1 MFTVSTQVR
10 YALRGLMR
18 LAEHEG
24 TEPVSISQ
32 IAEEEDISKK
42 YLENIF
48 KLLKRGG
55 IVRSL
60 RGPVGGYTLTRNPEE
75 INLAEIVEAVEGR
88 ISVVECLSSPEIC
101 ERTPGCLTRNVWEEL
116 QRNMKEYC
124 ASKTLES
131 IRAKEHTG
139 AADE

>member
-10 YALRGLMR
+10 YALRGLIH

-24 TEPVSISQ
+24 TEPVAISQ

-60 RGPVGGYTLTRNPEE
+60 RGPVGGYMLTRKPEE
-75 INLAEIVEAVEGR
+75 IDLAEIVEAVEGR
-88 ISVVECLSSPEIC
+88 ISVVECLGSPEIC

-116 QRNMKEYC
+116 QRNMMEYC

-131 IRAKEHTG
+131 IRAKEHAG

>member
-1 MFTVSTQVR
+1 MFTISTQVR
-10 YALRGLMR
+10 YALRGLIR
-18 LAEHEG
+18 LAEREA

-60 RGPVGGYTLTRNPEE
+60 RGPVGGYTLTRKPEE
-75 INLAEIVEAVEGR
+75 INLAEIIEAVEGR
-88 ISVVECLSSPEIC
+88 ISVVECLESPEIC
-101 ERTPGCLTRNVWEEL
+101 ERITGCLTRSVWEEL

-131 IRAKEHTG
+131 IRAKEYAG